1 MTPRL
6 TPERVWELL
15 AAAPHD
21 SGDPADVR
29 IIVDGPRELARRKM
43 ALCVASEALA
53 RDVLALHDALARVT
67 RERDAAVAAR
77 DALAGAVRAEC
88 ASVADAAY
96 AEAKR
101 RNDVMGDRRDWDG
114 CTESGAAM
122 DAAAGIARRIRSA
135 TGAPADVVRGDV
147 VRPLLAAERSA
158 TITYAAAMVRSAVD
172 RDESDATVSALSVLG
187 AAATAARAALDAAL
201 VRAREKMRARLIE
214 AQARLLRAWTILSE
228 SPIADMPHEG
238 VIQQVL
244 MVTHE
249 TRDGRAELDAALAR
263 AREEIRDAAVK
274 ICQQKADEM
283 LAMPA
288 RGAKWCAAA
297 IAALPTTGGEP

>member
-1 MTPRL
+1 M
-6 TPERVWELL
+6 VW
-15 AAAPHD
+15 
-21 SGDPADVR
+21 
-29 IIVDGPRELARRKM
+29 
-43 ALCVASEALA
+43 
-53 RDVLALHDALARVT
+53 
-67 RERDAAVAAR
+67 
-77 DALAGAVRAEC
+77 
-88 ASVADAAY
+88 
-96 AEAKR
+96 
-101 RNDVMGDRRDWDG
+101 
-114 CTESGAAM
+114 
-122 DAAAGIARRIRSA
+122 RRI
-135 TGAPADVVRGDV
+135 
-147 VRPLLAAERSA
+147 
-158 TITYAAAMVRSAVD
+158 
-172 RDESDATVSALSVLG
+172 SDG
-187 AAATAARAALDAAL
+187 AAALDARIHAEKATTRANVIDLCSLMIEEGRTPPPDADAHVRRFGAALDAAL